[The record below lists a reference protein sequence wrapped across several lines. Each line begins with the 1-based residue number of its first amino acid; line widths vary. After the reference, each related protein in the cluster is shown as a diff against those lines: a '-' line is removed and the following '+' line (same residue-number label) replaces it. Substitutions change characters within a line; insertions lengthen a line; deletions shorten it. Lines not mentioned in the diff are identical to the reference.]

1 MANFG
6 KSRDAKLKGLKKAAS
21 CRKGLFSVKW
31 NRIISLVVIC
41 IILLS
46 PITAEAASGITID
59 SNYSGEGIVRVAHSG
74 TDKKTKVMVE
84 KGSTKYYYDLKKEED
99 FFPLQLGQGDYTVTV
114 LENITGIKY
123 KAVAQKSFKAEITE
137 MNSVYLQSTQPIV
150 WNYDMESIKLA
161 NSLAQGEKDNL
172 KVVQTIYDYIVN
184 NISYDYKKADKLS
197 SDYTPEIDTIFR
209 DGKGICYDYSV
220 LFAAMLRS
228 RGIPAKMVKGYRD
241 GIEKYHAWNEV
252 YLDGRWKVID
262 ATFGV
267 VAIKAGTS
275 CRMFQDEDKYRKL
288 REY

>member
-1 MANFG
+1 
-6 KSRDAKLKGLKKAAS
+6 
-21 CRKGLFSVKW
+21 VKW
-31 NRIISLVVIC
+31 NKIISILVIC

-46 PITAEAASGITID
+46 PATAEAASGITID
-59 SNYSGEGIVRVAHSG
+59 SNNSGEGIVRVAHSG
-74 TDKKTKVMVE
+74 TDKKIKVMVE
-84 KGSTKYYYDLKKEED
+84 KDSTKYYYDLKKEED
-99 FFPLQLGQGDYTVTV
+99 FFPLQLGEGDYSVTV
-114 LENITGIKY
+114 LENIEGIKY
-123 KAVAQKSFKAEITE
+123 KVVARKSFKAEINE
-137 MNSVYLQSTQPIV
+137 MNSVYLKSTQPIV

-172 KVVQTIYDYIVN
+172 KVVQAIYDYIVN

-197 SDYTPEIDTIFR
+197 SDYAPEIDTILR

-241 GIEKYHAWNEV
+241 DIEKYHAWNEV

-267 VAIKAGTS
+267 VEIKAGTS
-275 CRMFQDEDKYRKL
+275 CQMFQDEDKYSKL